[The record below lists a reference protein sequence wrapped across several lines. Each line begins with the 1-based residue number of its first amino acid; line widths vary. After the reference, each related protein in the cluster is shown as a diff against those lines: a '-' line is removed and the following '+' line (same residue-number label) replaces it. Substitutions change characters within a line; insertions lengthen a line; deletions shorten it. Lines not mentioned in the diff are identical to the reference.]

1 MSCTALEMRCDAQ
14 NDIQMQV
21 GTAADDVSRQIKAD
35 LVTSFGKQF
44 LPAEWADATGQ
55 QVAAPGLPAGSLT
68 VSDGA
73 GPACVLLPPRA
84 APACLNMDELAK
96 MRAVLQQ
103 EHAVEILDKVKA
115 RKRFRAK
122 LASGKIA
129 GSKRVGSDSDK
140 HRRRNYLVR
149 INSSEKF
156 FLPDSSLGEHPVSTF
171 GAVRHYAVVFIDR
184 RAMAFAY
191 VERTW
196 STKDLLGRYGYA
208 AVRLGNKCFLGLGGV
223 PYYVPVGAIHEV
235 VGTLEREGM
244 HFVLHTPEPFFDCY

>member
-1 MSCTALEMRCDAQ
+1 
-14 NDIQMQV
+14 
-21 GTAADDVSRQIKAD
+21 
-35 LVTSFGKQF
+35 
-44 LPAEWADATGQ
+44 
-55 QVAAPGLPAGSLT
+55 
-68 VSDGA
+68 
-73 GPACVLLPPRA
+73 
-84 APACLNMDELAK
+84 MDELAK

-103 EHAVEILDKVKA
+103 ENAVEIPDEVKA
-115 RKRFRAK
+115 RKVFRAT

-156 FLPDSSLGEHPVSTF
+156 FLPDGSLGERPVSTF

-208 AVRLGNKCFLGLGGV
+208 AVKLGIECFLGLGECLFTCPWGQFMKSWGHWRERV
-223 PYYVPVGAIHEV
+223 C
-235 VGTLEREGM
+235 TLFCTLGSR
-244 HFVLHTPEPFFDCY
+244 FSNANRAV